1 MNPEKIGF
9 ALCYILSPSFNLFV
23 ALWCLKDGRYTDAVV
38 ICVLSLIAFSIT
50 TWNFAKMYRDLKE
63 EELEEIKKP
72 LTIYKHFLPSE
83 VSKEIIRASYAIC
96 KRAKKKIFLELK
108 KNEEIDRRF
117 IDVVMQAQFDAWC
130 EEILVEYIPKEEKDE
145 YIQKYFFGSCE
156 EGGES
161 DES

>member
-1 MNPEKIGF
+1 MISDKIGF
-9 ALCYILSPSFNLFV
+9 FAGYILSASFSLFV
-23 ALWCLKDGRYTDAVV
+23 AIWCLKDGQYTDAVV
-38 ICVLSLIAFSIT
+38 VFALSLVVFSIT
-50 TWNFAKMYRDLKE
+50 TWQFAKMYRELKE
-63 EELEEIKKP
+63 EEIEESKKP
-72 LTIYKHFLPSE
+72 LTIYKYIDPSE

-117 IDVVMQAQFDAWC
+117 IDVVMQAQFDAWR
-130 EEILVEYIPKEEKDE
+130 EEILVENIPKEEKDE